1 MTIRANIEAR
11 KAQMLKEV
19 QDSGTNGGE
28 FSKLIKER
36 AINAIMG
43 GAADWVAYMS
53 LFAQT
58 PDELA
63 RLIPT
68 DGTDADADKREAR
81 AYLVAN
87 AICAPGTATGLVENV
102 FNRLDPP
109 AVAAPA
115 VVAPAVAPAVTA
127 PAVAPALAET
137 AGAE

>member
-11 KAQMLKEV
+11 IIEMQKEV
-19 QDSGTNGGE
+19 DEHGSAGADV
-28 FSKLIKER
+28 SKKIKQR
-36 AINAIMG
+36 AIDAIMG
-43 GAADWVAYMS
+43 GAPDYIAYMS
-53 LFAQT
+53 LFAKT

-68 DGTDADADKREAR
+68 DGTEDDPDQREAR

-87 AICAPGTATGLVENV
+87 AICAPGTATGLVDNV
-102 FNRLDPP
+102 FDRLDPP

-115 VVAPAVAPAVTA
+115 VVAPAITA
-127 PAVAPALAET
+127 PAVAPAVAET